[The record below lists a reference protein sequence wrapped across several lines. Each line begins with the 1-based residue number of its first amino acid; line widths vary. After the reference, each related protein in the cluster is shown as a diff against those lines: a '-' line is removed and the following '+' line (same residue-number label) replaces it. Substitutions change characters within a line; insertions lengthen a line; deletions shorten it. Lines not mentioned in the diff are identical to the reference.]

1 MFYTN
6 AKHSVDGC
14 KHNEHITLHL
24 YFSEYLM
31 EEVYRMTYNS
41 LYLFQKT
48 LAETGQTVLAKAV
61 PVEVRELPLVEQN
74 EERVQVYNIL

>member
-1 MFYTN
+1 
-6 AKHSVDGC
+6 
-14 KHNEHITLHL
+14 
-24 YFSEYLM
+24 M
-31 EEVYRMTYNS
+31 EELYRMTYNS
-41 LYLFQKT
+41 LYLFKKT